1 MCSCAGNVVLGASD
15 GIEGIQQIGYALSS
29 AGNKITNGNAITEFR
44 RIRSGQKP
52 ASIAGIDAFNPVRYA
67 VTKIGGTKEDY
78 ESLNMMTTMALPHAA
93 NYNSVVN
100 APRIVG
106 GANFIQRT
114 TYLNEDKTKVL
125 IETPRGRGVVQVT
138 PNGSISAYGVKDGHG
153 VFYSESSK
161 AMAQIENTI
170 GKSIPLNSTPVV
182 PETPK
187 YPVTVYNPNAVALS
201 TADYFN
207 IPKLHDLLVSPSSS
221 RLYSVVPEM
230 HELDI
235 KRETFKSF
243 ENGYVKNPTA
253 QNITNYINNTNYLG
267 TGGKKGSLNGL
278 YMYVVDANN
287 NIIIGNR
294 AIGQVS
300 GVEAGKGLPHPTL
313 IGGFEPKVQGAGIV
327 TIQGG
332 KIIKVDNASGH
343 FRPDSSSLGKV
354 EELFLNKVPDKY
366 YDRKF
371 EGFIP
376 YEKE

>member
-1 MCSCAGNVVLGASD
+1 MAGYLGGSYLASGIRKGASK
-15 GIEGIQQIGYALSS
+15 GAGAVINTFKPKNPVTRTTTTESRATRKGATVLEEGSESIGNINNRTHSS
-29 AGNKITNGNAITEFR
+29 LNNLHRSTGEKSYTLNSEKSNWKFKPEIPRTAVKNSEGNYTLGRGNEWNFNTKYKTPYIGTGNKR
-44 RIRSGQKP
+44 
-52 ASIAGIDAFNPVRYA
+52 
-67 VTKIGGTKEDY
+67 KE
-78 ESLNMMTTMALPHAA
+78 
-93 NYNSVVN
+93 
-100 APRIVG
+100 
-106 GANFIQRT
+106 
-114 TYLNEDKTKVL
+114 L
-125 IETPRGRGVVQVT
+125 I
-138 PNGSISAYGVKDGHG
+138 SS
-153 VFYSESSK
+153 SSSK
-161 AMAQIENTI
+161 
-170 GKSIPLNSTPVV
+170 
-182 PETPK
+182 
-187 YPVTVYNPNAVALS
+187 
-201 TADYFN
+201 
-207 IPKLHDLLVSPSSS
+207 
-221 RLYSVVPEM
+221 LYSVVPEM
-230 HELDI
+230 HELD
-235 KRETFKSF
+235 KGRYTFRPNET
-243 ENGYVKNPTA
+243 GYVKNPTA

-327 TIQGG
+327 TIQGE

-371 EGFIP
+371 EGFVP